1 MDPHMTNQGIVAEI
15 NLAIGTTGVV
25 SNDFSTSW

>member
-1 MDPHMTNQGIVAEI
+1 MDPHMTNQEIVAEI

-25 SNDFSTSW
+25 SNEHAR